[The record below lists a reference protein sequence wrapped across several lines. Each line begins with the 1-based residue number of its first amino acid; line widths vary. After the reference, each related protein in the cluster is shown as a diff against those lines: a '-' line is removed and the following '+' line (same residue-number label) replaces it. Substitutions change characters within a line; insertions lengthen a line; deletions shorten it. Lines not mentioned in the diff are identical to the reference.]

1 MKVTIEGEG
10 TVNFVIGNVAKKVLS
25 FRVKCRKS
33 QLEAEKMLARV
44 RLKVA
49 ENKVK
54 QAKTTDRLAKG
65 TMNRLA
71 TTTIMGTIL
80 K

>member
-1 MKVTIEGEG
+1 MRIEGEG

-25 FRVKCRKS
+25 FRVRCRKS
-33 QLEAEKMLARV
+33 QLEAEKMPAKPE
-44 RLKVA
+44 LKVA
-49 ENKVK
+49 ENRVK
-54 QAKTTDRLAKG
+54 PEKTTDRLAKG
-65 TMNRLA
+65 TMNRFA